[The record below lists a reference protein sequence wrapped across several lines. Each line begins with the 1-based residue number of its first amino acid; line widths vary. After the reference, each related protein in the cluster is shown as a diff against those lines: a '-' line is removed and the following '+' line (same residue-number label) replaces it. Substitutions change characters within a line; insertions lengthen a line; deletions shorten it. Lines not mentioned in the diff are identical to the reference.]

1 MKRPSESSS
10 SVAAAMAS
18 VGALRTKT
26 LLMAV
31 PRRMRVV
38 AVAQA
43 ARIANWSPAW
53 PSATHADS

>member
-1 MKRPSESSS
+1 M
-10 SVAAAMAS
+10 AAAIAI
-18 VGALRTKT
+18 VGAVRTNT
-26 LLMAV
+26 LLIAV
-31 PRRMRVV
+31 PSRMRRV